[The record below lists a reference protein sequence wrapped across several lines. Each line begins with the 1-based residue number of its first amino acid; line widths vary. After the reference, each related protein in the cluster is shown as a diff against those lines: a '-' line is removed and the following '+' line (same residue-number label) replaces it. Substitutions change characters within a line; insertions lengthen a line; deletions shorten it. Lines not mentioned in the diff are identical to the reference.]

1 MGSSGNRELWGVAAA
16 AGAQKERPRAGRG
29 AASVA
34 GVLSQGEKRGRRWF
48 KGTRVMA
55 DASAVF

>member
-16 AGAQKERPRAGRG
+16 AGAQERPRAGRG
-29 AASVA
+29 AASVG
-34 GVLSQGEKRGRRWF
+34 GVLSQGEKRGRHWF